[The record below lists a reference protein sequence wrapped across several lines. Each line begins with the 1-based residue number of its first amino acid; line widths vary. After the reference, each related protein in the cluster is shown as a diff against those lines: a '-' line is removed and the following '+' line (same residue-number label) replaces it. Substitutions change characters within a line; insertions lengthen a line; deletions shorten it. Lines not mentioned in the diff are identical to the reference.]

1 MNKHQEKISM
11 LLTSSIPPALAIL
24 LAATLAIVTNIN
36 NDVQQAFAQ
45 DLTKAEG
52 EGIPFVMQN
61 SSQYM
66 SDNLAPGHEQ
76 YHHVA
81 IALPERQDGKV
92 YTGTVTFTASQPLQ
106 VIVVQP
112 FNQTVTQ
119 NITGVPVGAAET
131 GENAVSLLHNESVF
145 LQKKCQKLYLF

>member
-11 LLTSSIPPALAIL
+11 LLTSSILPALAIL

-76 YHHVA
+76 YHHVG

-119 NITGVPVGAAET
+119 NTTIVPVGAAET
-131 GENAVSLLHNESVF
+131 GENAVSLLHKESVF